1 MQSVSSDFVQKVSE
15 IDLKVA
21 AQKKI
26 PTCAK
31 ESALIPDVRN
41 LQKTSNQNTR
51 YSSRTQN
58 HFYINRKPLRGG
70 NLL

>member
-21 AQKKI
+21 AQKKF

-41 LQKTSNQNTR
+41 LQQTSNQNTR
-51 YSSRTQN
+51 YRSRT
-58 HFYINRKPLRGG
+58 
-70 NLL
+70 

>member
-21 AQKKI
+21 AQKTF

-31 ESALIPDVRN
+31 ESALIPDVRT
-41 LQKTSNQNTR
+41 LQQTSNQNTQ

-58 HFYINRKPLRGG
+58 HFYINREPL
-70 NLL
+70 